1 MIRLKALPAMML
13 VACAVEALGEE
24 EPRVTLENVEPPP
37 AISPDEPLREEFSPT
52 LAARY
57 LDSAA
62 LHWQKQRKCGTC
74 HTNFAYLMARP
85 ALKSVSPPS
94 LEVRKFFESMV
105 EKRWE
110 DQGPRWDAEVVV
122 TAALLAAN
130 DRLTTGKLSPVTR
143 KAFQRMW
150 KLQREDGGWDWLECG
165 WPPMESDAHYGVTLA
180 ALGVGMAPGGYAAS
194 EEGKAGVEGIR
205 RYLRKNSPPSLHH
218 RAMLLWAS
226 TRLDGLMEK
235 KEQAAVLKALFSLQR
250 PDGGWAMASLLEGW
264 EGHKRKD
271 DSKQELEKSDGYG
284 TGFVTYVA
292 RQGGVSA
299 GDARLQKA
307 IGWLKANQRQSGR
320 WFTRSPTRDSKHFIS
335 NAGTAFAVMAIDACL
350 P

>member
-1 MIRLKALPAMML
+1 MSRFRFLLALSL
-13 VACAVEALGEE
+13 VAVTARLSAE
-24 EPRVTLENVEPPP
+24 EPSRITLENVEKPPE
-37 AISPDEPLREEFSPT
+37 ISAEEPLRSQFSPA

-57 LDSAA
+57 LDSSS

-105 EKRWE
+105 EERWE
-110 DQGPRWDAEVVV
+110 KQGPRWDAEVVV
-122 TAALLAAN
+122 AASLLAMN

-143 KAFQRMW
+143 KAFARMW
-150 KLQREDGGWDWLECG
+150 KLQRKDGGWDWLECG
-165 WPPMESDAHYGVTLA
+165 WPPMESDAHYGATLA
-180 ALGVGMAPGGYAAS
+180 ALGVGMAPGDYASS
-194 EEGKAGVEGIR
+194 EEGKAGAEGIR

-235 KEQAAVLKALFSLQR
+235 KARAAVIEELFSLQR
-250 PDGGWAMASLLEGW
+250 PDGGWAMASLIEGW
-264 EGHKRKD
+264 DGHKRKD
-271 DSKQELEKSDGYG
+271 GSRQELEKSDGYG
-284 TGFVTYVA
+284 TGFVTYIA
-292 RQGGVSA
+292 RQGGVPA
-299 GDARLQKA
+299 TDARLRKA
-307 IGWLKANQRQSGR
+307 ISWLKTNQRESGR
-320 WFTRSPTRDSKHFIS
+320 WFTRSPTKDSKHFIS
-335 NAGTAFAVMAIDACL
+335 NAGTAFAVMAIEACR

>member
-1 MIRLKALPAMML
+1 MSQLKLLLSTALAFFALELPAGENSPVTL
-13 VACAVEALGEE
+13 KNVEA
-24 EPRVTLENVEPPP
+24 PPE
-37 AISPDEPLREEFSPT
+37 ISPDEPLRSKFSAA

-57 LDSAA
+57 LDTSA

-74 HTNFAYLMARP
+74 HTNFAYLVARP

-94 LEVRKFFESMV
+94 QEVRKFFESMV

-110 DQGPRWDAEVVV
+110 DPGPRWDAEVVV
-122 TAALLAAN
+122 AASLLAAN
-130 DRLTTGKLSPVTR
+130 DRLTTGKLNPVTR
-143 KAFQRMW
+143 KAFRRMW
-150 KLQREDGGWDWLECG
+150 KLQRKDGGWDWLECG

-180 ALGVGMAPGGYAAS
+180 ALGVGMAPGGYASSDEA
-194 EEGKAGVEGIR
+194 KAGVEGIR
-205 RYLRKNSPPSLHH
+205 RYLKKNAPPSLHH

-235 KEQAAVLKALFSLQR
+235 KDQAAVLGALFALQR

-271 DSKQELEKSDGYG
+271 GGKQELEKSDGYG
-284 TGFVTYVA
+284 TGFVTYIL
-292 RQGGVSA
+292 RQGGVAA
-299 GDARLQKA
+299 GDARLRKA
-307 IGWLKANQRQSGR
+307 IAWLKTNQRQSGR
-320 WFTRSPTRDSKHFIS
+320 WFTRSPTKDSKHFIS
-335 NAGTAFAVMAIDACL
+335 NAGTAFAVMAIEACL